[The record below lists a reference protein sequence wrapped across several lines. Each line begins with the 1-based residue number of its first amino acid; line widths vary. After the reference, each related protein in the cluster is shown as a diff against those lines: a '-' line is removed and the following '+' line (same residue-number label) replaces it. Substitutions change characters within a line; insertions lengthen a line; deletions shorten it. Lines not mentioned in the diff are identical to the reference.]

1 MHSALFVAHVPRDRT
16 VWGQYLEFVGG
27 KLKHQK
33 GVARL
38 SENIWL
44 VNFHQSPSALSW
56 LVAYAEERKIAYGLL
71 QFERPPD
78 WLPVGFDP
86 SSIQDVMG

>member
-1 MHSALFVAHVPRDRT
+1 MNLHH
-16 VWGQYLEFVGG
+16 
-27 KLKHQK
+27 
-33 GVARL
+33 
-38 SENIWL
+38 
-44 VNFHQSPSALSW
+44 SPSSLSW

-86 SSIQDVMG
+86 SSIQDAMGEPR